1 MNTPTPSDRGLA
13 EFAEFADHSAPTAP
27 PPADTLHFE
36 LPAGTSFD
44 EGCVL
49 LEEAVKQDELQHR
62 WIRLTMS
69 GTTGAVLT
77 SRDFLRDNYGMSV
90 PMAGGLAQH
99 LDTPGE
105 DGENPEH
112 VSAIVYRCPVTGCGQ
127 ERVTVYGDAP
137 LCPVHQGEMAEAGRI
152 R

>member
-13 EFAEFADHSAPTAP
+13 EFAEFADHSAPPAP
-27 PPADTLHFE
+27 PPAETLHFD
-36 LPAGTSFD
+36 LPAGISFD

-69 GTTGAVLT
+69 GTTEAVLT

-90 PMAGGLAQH
+90 PMVGGQAHQ
-99 LDTPGE
+99 LDTPGTE
-105 DGENPEH
+105 ESLAD